1 MNQHGFSMADDE
13 VRFHLL
19 QLVNHQPRRV
29 NVRGSFTFFEPLV
42 FTCWDSIGHII
53 AEKWAEQHPQV
64 FDQGQHVVT
73 AVSIDDHWLPIWLV
87 PEGLVLQVHTL
98 NDECAGRERLE
109 MILNALA
116 TRLGFRETTIH
127 RIPKAVPDES
137 RCGAYAMAFLAHV
150 IKRMPLPETMH
161 DLRTLH
167 ANMRD

>member
-1 MNQHGFSMADDE
+1 MADDE

-87 PEGLVLQVHTL
+87 LRVWSYKCTL
-98 NDECAGRERLE
+98 SMMSARVEN
-109 MILNALA
+109 
-116 TRLGFRETTIH
+116 
-127 RIPKAVPDES
+127 
-137 RCGAYAMAFLAHV
+137 
-150 IKRMPLPETMH
+150 
-161 DLRTLH
+161 DLR
-167 ANMRD
+167 